1 MAGLPQ
7 REWTS
12 NLNLPTQRLAR
23 VSVGLSEL
31 CMWLVILVRELRP
44 PGRTWLELTFAL
56 IYPPRCVTRWRR
68 RGVPEYYEGPGRPMP
83 VSSTSLQAPREASL
97 SRTVNSSPARTW
109 GGIEA
114 QRRRSVRRAP
124 ANTVR
129 DLRPL
134 VRREVSTT
142 DGSCATWLI
151 FDNSVSNVHYP
162 LARVR
167 TSSNVP
173 RPPLI
178 ELAHQACVRA
188 RASELCSA
196 AAARCRSTLSFP

>member
-1 MAGLPQ
+1 
-7 REWTS
+7 
-12 NLNLPTQRLAR
+12 
-23 VSVGLSEL
+23 
-31 CMWLVILVRELRP
+31 
-44 PGRTWLELTFAL
+44 
-56 IYPPRCVTRWRR
+56 
-68 RGVPEYYEGPGRPMP
+68 MP
-83 VSSTSLQAPREASL
+83 VCSTSLQAPREASL

-142 DGSCATWLI
+142 DGSCATRLI
-151 FDNSVSNVHYP
+151 FDNSGSNVHYP

-188 RASELCSA
+188 RASERAVQCRGGPLSIDSQLSMIA
-196 AAARCRSTLSFP
+196 VRIPGTTVGPESTHAHDTRDKSTAYRNAIIAMGDPGQLSHIPKAQTPPPAARRAA